1 MFRILFHIFFLTP
14 GLIPLIMAHIPAI
27 GDLGLVVMYADGVR
41 VPLTFRMQENGL
53 AYVTS
58 QRLSIRFGFREDTI
72 IVDED
77 IFDVVMSELTH
88 TLGRVSQRD
97 ENNNLFW
104 SLPPGSYRVYGLTD
118 SQMAASTEIL
128 TPRNSSTCTIKTP
141 LPRDVKVKLEADLE
155 TPIVENVRF
164 QSVITLSSDEEGSPA
179 KVPPKVIVSG
189 NTPTLNHLSHDT
201 ISILPF
207 LKQLSRM
214 PGKKNIL
221 KKLDYSVIRHERV
234 EYLPPVFDGAVIFE
248 LPPAGHTATRSQAKS
263 MQGMD
268 KRYDGHVWTKTITTN
283 ITNDFGLSFRSSTC
297 VGHLR
302 CNNKDYEY
310 LFHRPRI
317 FEVNETEFEGCTLQ
331 AFVVDQTPPTESTL
345 VCKVCKEPPAYIF
358 TCGAKIYYV
367 AGKINHTRACIH
379 IGTHDHPVKVGDYR
393 DTKVEISGLIEEQI
407 EKTPQATKSAVVL
420 EASKVLIGNYLLQP
434 DDAPPKKFSLEELVP
449 VLDRCKDTA
458 SPNIRNKVMSF
469 RFLRR
474 YGVMDS
480 ITKLR
485 GISL

>member
-1 MFRILFHIFFLTP
+1 M
-14 GLIPLIMAHIPAI
+14 LIPLNMAHIHAI
-27 GDLGLVVMYADGVR
+27 GELGLAVLYADGVR
-41 VPLTFRMQENGL
+41 VPLIFRMQENGL

-77 IFDVVMSELTH
+77 IFDVVTLELTH

-141 LPRDVKVKLEADLE
+141 LPRDVKVKFEPDLD

-164 QSVITLSSDEEGSPA
+164 QSVITFSSDEEGSPT

-189 NTPTLNHLSHDT
+189 NTPTLNPLSHVT
-201 ISILPF
+201 VSILPL
-207 LKQLSRM
+207 LKQLARM

-221 KKLDYSVIRHERV
+221 KKLDYSVIRHDRV
-234 EYLPPVFDGAVIFE
+234 EYLPPVFNGAVIFE
-248 LPPAGHTATRSQAKS
+248 LPPADHTAARSQAKS

-283 ITNDFGLSFRSSTC
+283 ITNDFGLSFRSSAC

-302 CNNKDYEY
+302 CNNKECEY
-310 LFHRPRI
+310 LIRRPRI
-317 FEVNETEFEGCTLQ
+317 FQVNETEF
-331 AFVVDQTPPTESTL
+331 
-345 VCKVCKEPPAYIF
+345 
-358 TCGAKIYYV
+358 
-367 AGKINHTRACIH
+367 
-379 IGTHDHPVKVGDYR
+379 
-393 DTKVEISGLIEEQI
+393 
-407 EKTPQATKSAVVL
+407 
-420 EASKVLIGNYLLQP
+420 
-434 DDAPPKKFSLEELVP
+434 
-449 VLDRCKDTA
+449 
-458 SPNIRNKVMSF
+458 
-469 RFLRR
+469 
-474 YGVMDS
+474 
-480 ITKLR
+480 
-485 GISL
+485 